1 MFSLGKIVCGLG
13 VRFGAMDVDTS
24 ISSSWQASSSASG
37 EAIVRFTTVRKARA
51 ALANSTRVVD
61 MKREAVLLG
70 VVANSQ

>member
-1 MFSLGKIVCGLG
+1 
-13 VRFGAMDVDTS
+13 MDVDTS

-37 EAIVRFTTVRKARA
+37 EAIVRFTTVFRKARA